1 MLEIRD
7 LHVQFHGSDHEAV
20 RGIDLTVGDGEIV
33 GLVGESGSGKTVTA
47 MMISGLLR
55 PEQASFRGKILLDG
69 RDLLTSSGDT
79 LRSIQGKD
87 ICVVFQEPMSAMDPT
102 MRIGPQVEECLRV
115 HTDLPPGKRRELA
128 LQALRDVDLPE
139 AEEVY
144 RKYPHELSG
153 GMLQRAMIAAAIL
166 PRPKLLL
173 ADEPTTALD
182 VTIQAQILELL
193 RRLNRERGMSILFI
207 SHNLAVVRKLCTRVA
222 VMEKGHIVES
232 GGSDIL
238 PPPGPLYPA
247 ADRRHSH
254 KEEAM
259 SQDLVLQVRDLNV
272 WYRPSGT
279 IGRRKRRQVLHDV
292 SFDLHR
298 GEILGLVGESGSGK
312 TTLAR
317 TILGFVPDYT
327 GTITHFT
334 KRPQMVFQDPAS
346 SLNPS
351 RTVGWILAEPLRI
364 YGKYGKEEIARRVER
379 TMELVGLDPECRDRL
394 PHQLSGGQ
402 RQRVCIG
409 AALIVHPQLIV
420 ADEAVSAL
428 DVTIQAQIL
437 QLIARLRRELGISY
451 LFISHDLNVVYEICD
466 RCLVMHH
473 GRIVEQGP
481 VEELFDHPKE
491 EYTRQ
496 LLAAAE

>member
-1 MLEIRD
+1 
-7 LHVQFHGSDHEAV
+7 
-20 RGIDLTVGDGEIV
+20 
-33 GLVGESGSGKTVTA
+33 
-47 MMISGLLR
+47 
-55 PEQASFRGKILLDG
+55 
-69 RDLLTSSGDT
+69 
-79 LRSIQGKD
+79 
-87 ICVVFQEPMSAMDPT
+87 
-102 MRIGPQVEECLRV
+102 
-115 HTDLPPGKRRELA
+115 
-128 LQALRDVDLPE
+128 
-139 AEEVY
+139 
-144 RKYPHELSG
+144 
-153 GMLQRAMIAAAIL
+153 
-166 PRPKLLL
+166 
-173 ADEPTTALD
+173 
-182 VTIQAQILELL
+182 
-193 RRLNRERGMSILFI
+193 
-207 SHNLAVVRKLCTRVA
+207 
-222 VMEKGHIVES
+222 
-232 GGSDIL
+232 
-238 PPPGPLYPA
+238 
-247 ADRRHSH
+247 
-254 KEEAM
+254 M

-327 GTITHFT
+327 GTVTHFT

-420 ADEAVSAL
+420 ADEACRPW
-428 DVTIQAQIL
+428 T
-437 QLIARLRRELGISY
+437 
-451 LFISHDLNVVYEICD
+451 
-466 RCLVMHH
+466 
-473 GRIVEQGP
+473 
-481 VEELFDHPKE
+481 
-491 EYTRQ
+491 
-496 LLAAAE
+496 

>member
-1 MLEIRD
+1 MSEY
-7 LHVQFHGSDHEAV
+7 
-20 RGIDLTVGDGEIV
+20 
-33 GLVGESGSGKTVTA
+33 LVE
-47 MMISGLLR
+47 
-55 PEQASFRGKILLDG
+55 
-69 RDLLTSSGDT
+69 
-79 LRSIQGKD
+79 
-87 ICVVFQEPMSAMDPT
+87 
-102 MRIGPQVEECLRV
+102 VEHL
-115 HTDLPPGKRRELA
+115 K
-128 LQALRDVDLPE
+128 Q
-139 AEEVY
+139 Y
-144 RKYPHELSG
+144 
-153 GMLQRAMIAAAIL
+153 
-166 PRPKLLL
+166 
-173 ADEPTTALD
+173 
-182 VTIQAQILELL
+182 
-193 RRLNRERGMSILFI
+193 F
-207 SHNLAVVRKLCTRVA
+207 
-222 VMEKGHIVES
+222 
-232 GGSDIL
+232 
-238 PPPGPLYPA
+238 
-247 ADRRHSH
+247 
-254 KEEAM
+254 
-259 SQDLVLQVRDLNV
+259 QVR
-272 WYRPSGT
+272 SGFKNMT
-279 IGRRKRRQVLHDV
+279 LKAVDDV
-292 SFDLHR
+292 SFCIKP
-298 GEILGLVGESGSGK
+298 GETLGLVGESGCGK
-312 TTLAR
+312 TTVGRSL
-317 TILGFVPDYT
+317 LHLYDPT
-327 GTITHFT
+327 GGTVRFEGEEVT
-334 KRPQMVFQDPAS
+334 KKNIQRMRAKMQMVFQDPAS